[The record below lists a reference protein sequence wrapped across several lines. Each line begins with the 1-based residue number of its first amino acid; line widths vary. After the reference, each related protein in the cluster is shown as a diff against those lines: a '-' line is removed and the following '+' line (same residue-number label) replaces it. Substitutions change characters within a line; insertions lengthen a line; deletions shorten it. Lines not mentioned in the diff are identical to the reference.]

1 VLLNAGMIAG
11 VLLAAGAGT
20 RFGGDK
26 LLYRPP
32 GGTPIGLVAL
42 RNLKAALPDSVAVVR
57 PEHAELHQ
65 VLEREGVR
73 VIDCAEAELG
83 MGHSLAAGVAAAPA
97 ADGWVIAL
105 ADMPRIRPDTIAAVA
120 RALEQGAEL
129 VVPVFSGHRGHP
141 VGFSRRFRDQLLAL
155 TGDTGARAIVAANQP
170 LMRALE
176 VDDPGVIQD
185 IDTRADARGIGS

>member
-1 VLLNAGMIAG
+1 MIAG

-26 LLYRPP
+26 LLYGPRQ
-32 GGTPIGLVAL
+32 GAPIGLVVL
-42 RNLKAALPDSVAVVR
+42 RNLTAALPGSVAVVR

-105 ADMPRIRPDTIAAVA
+105 ADMPRI
-120 RALEQGAEL
+120 
-129 VVPVFSGHRGHP
+129 
-141 VGFSRRFRDQLLAL
+141 
-155 TGDTGARAIVAANQP
+155 
-170 LMRALE
+170 
-176 VDDPGVIQD
+176 
-185 IDTRADARGIGS
+185 

>member
-1 VLLNAGMIAG
+1 MIAG

-26 LLYRPP
+26 LLFRLP
-32 GGTPIGLVAL
+32 GGVPIGVTAL
-42 RNLKAALPDSVAVVR
+42 RNLKAALPSIVAVVR
-57 PEHAELHQ
+57 PEHAGLRQ
-65 VLEREGVR
+65 LLEHEGVR
-73 VIDCAEAELG
+73 VVACAQARLG
-83 MGHSLAAGVAAAPA
+83 MGHSLATAVAAEPA
-97 ADGWVIAL
+97 AEGWVIAL

-129 VVPVFSGHRGHP
+129 VVPVFAGHRGHP

-155 TGDTGARAIVAANQP
+155 SGDTGARALVAANQD
-170 LMRALE
+170 LMRTLE

-185 IDTRADARGIGS
+185 IDTRADAQRIGS